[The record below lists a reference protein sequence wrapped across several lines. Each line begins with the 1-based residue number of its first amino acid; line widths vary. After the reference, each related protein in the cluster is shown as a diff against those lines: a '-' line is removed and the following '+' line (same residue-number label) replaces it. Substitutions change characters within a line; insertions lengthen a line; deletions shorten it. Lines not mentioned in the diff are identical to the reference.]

1 MPLKSVG
8 GKYEGVWQNEL
19 KNGDIAYYI
28 NYRDENG
35 KPVKKKVGT
44 KTKQRN
50 FTVKDAYDRLIEIK
64 HKLNV
69 GEELPLKNLRAK
81 RYTFQDAYKEYME
94 WSKAHK
100 STWKNDVNSWSH
112 LSTLASKDI
121 KSLKAKDFEDLKI
134 EKLKTLSP
142 KSVSHILGT
151 ARQIFNYVI
160 KREII
165 NNFTNPIGSGK
176 IKFPKPDNAR
186 IAFLTKEQAGELLT
200 QLKELGYKRLYQL
213 TVLLLSTG
221 GRFSEVASLRWMD
234 VNDTTQMIY
243 FKSTK
248 DGNARWI
255 AISPLAAEVLAEL
268 KAEKSDSGLVIPN
281 TVNKQYEQMPKQ
293 WQMVVDMLIRGN
305 ATADAKDRIT
315 THSLRHTHA
324 SWLAMSGLDILHIKE
339 QLGHKTIEMTMRYS
353 HLVPNR
359 RHEATIGLFANS
371 L

>member
-1 MPLKSVG
+1 MSLKPAG
-8 GKYEGVWQNEL
+8 GKYEGVWYNEL
-19 KNGDIAYYI
+19 KNGDISYYI
-28 NYRDENG
+28 NYRGENG
-35 KPVKKKVGT
+35 KPTIKKVGT

-64 HKLNV
+64 HKLNI
-69 GEELPLKNLRAK
+69 GEELPLKNLRTK
-81 RYTFQDAYKEYME
+81 KYTFQDAYNEYIE

-100 STWKNDVNSWSH
+100 STWKNDANSWAH
-112 LSTLASKDI
+112 LVTLGERDI

-134 EKLKTLSP
+134 EKLKILSP
-142 KSVSHILGT
+142 KSVAHLLGT

-160 KREII
+160 KHEII

-186 IAFLTKEQAGELLT
+186 IAFLTKEQAMAILKE
-200 QLKELGYKRLYQL
+200 LKELGYKRLYQL
-213 TVLLLSTG
+213 SVLLLSTG
-221 GRFSEVASLRWMD
+221 ARFSEVASLRWAD
-234 VNDTTQMIY
+234 VNDETQMIY

-255 AISPLAAEVLAEL
+255 AIEPLAAEVIAGLR
-268 KAEKSDSGLVIPN
+268 AEKVDSPLLIPN
-281 TVNKQYEQMPKQ
+281 SVNKQYEQMPKQ
-293 WQMVVDMLIRGN
+293 WQMVVDTILPGN
-305 ATADAKDRIT
+305 AMAEAKDRIT

-353 HLVPNR
+353 HLIPNR
-359 RHEATIGLFANS
+359 RHEATIRLFES
-371 L
+371 